1 MFVEADSG
9 EKEIRLWIKGENIRD
24 CWEFFRKDFREFPKG
39 FQYSE
44 NVVVDVERNIMVS
57 YADIMDVCKSGDR
70 EWHLPQYGK
79 INVPKTLG
87 MFEKQKEDMEETKRM
102 QEKLT

>member
-1 MFVEADSG
+1 MKTSG
-9 EKEIRLWIKGENIRD
+9 IAGSFSGKILES
-24 CWEFFRKDFREFPKG
+24 FPKD

-57 YADIMDVCKSGDR
+57 YADIMDVYKSGDR
-70 EWHLPQYGK
+70 VWHLPQYGK
-79 INVPKTLG
+79 INVPETLG